1 MRLSKTG
8 PQQDRAS
15 YKIMKRLILITIL
28 LIGGYFALPTV
39 SNLVANMVWKSSP
52 APWESV
58 AGMYFPEG
66 ARGAGIESPR
76 FSSLKQCRNWA
87 AGMASMHTG
96 YSSAARDA
104 QWVCGWGILRF
115 NDQTGV
121 LSMRDF
127 IQSGE

>member
-1 MRLSKTG
+1 MLRYS
-8 PQQDRAS
+8 
-15 YKIMKRLILITIL
+15 LIIIL
-28 LIGGYFALPTV
+28 VVGGYFALPII
-39 SNLVANMVWKSSP
+39 SNLAANTSWKTGP

-87 AGMASMHTG
+87 TGMATMHQG

-104 QWVCGWGILRF
+104 QWVCGWGILRYSESS
-115 NDQTGV
+115 GV
-121 LSMRDF
+121 LKMRDF